1 MNFLIKI
8 LLFPF
13 TLIEKKETLFIFTE
27 DDKIKL
33 YLSDDLYWVS
43 KFDKNSKID
52 VIKKTIKNRAF
63 ELKGLVFEVVSMVYC
78 PHLSIP
84 NPNFFSFHSP
94 KLPSVTYL

>member
-63 ELKGLVFEVVSMVYC
+63 ELKGLVFEVVSMDKDIEKYDKDF
-78 PHLSIP
+78 L
-84 NPNFFSFHSP
+84 
-94 KLPSVTYL
+94 KLIVDSK